1 MFGNVAKMTRPEVT
15 TQQGQFVVC
24 LKCWFQVFVFNNQN
38 LYPNQFS
45 HARDQMWPL

>member
-1 MFGNVAKMTRPEVT
+1 MFGNVEKMTWPEVT
-15 TQQGQFVVC
+15 TRRG
-24 LKCWFQVFVFNNQN
+24 QVFVFNNQN